1 MARDVQQL
9 YERMISGDRTSL
21 GLAMTLVES
30 NLKEDRHDAMVILE
44 KCENQL
50 AQLDPSMR
58 LAISGSPG
66 VGKSTFIEVIGQK
79 AIEHGHKVGV
89 ITIDPTSS
97 LSQGSILGD
106 KSRMSRLS
114 SSPNAFI
121 RSSPAG
127 SVLGGLGRRS
137 MELMT
142 LLAASGYDL
151 ILLETVGVGQ
161 SEHITWQFTDGF
173 ILVIQPGGGDELQG
187 IKRGITELADLVVVN
202 KGDGPLT
209 NLAKVAKAQYETAL
223 HYFSSTREGWLP
235 KILTCSATEGTG
247 IREVWDALLLY
258 NEYLTFKPERAKDR
272 ANQKLKWLSWSLSLT
287 AQQLLT
293 QHPLVK
299 AKIEA
304 GEAAVLQNP
313 ASAFT
318 IENQIENL
326 MNELIQ
332 NTSSKEKQ

>member
-1 MARDVQQL
+1 MPRDIHQL
-9 YERMISGDRTSL
+9 YEKMISGDRTAL
-21 GLAMTLVES
+21 GMAMTLVES
-30 NLKEDRHDAMVILE
+30 SRKEDRDEAMIIL
-44 KCENQL
+44 KLCENQL
-50 AQLDPSMR
+50 ASHDPSVR
-58 LAISGSPG
+58 FAISGSPG
-66 VGKSTFIEVIGQK
+66 VGKSTFIEAIGQK
-79 AIEHGHKVGV
+79 AIESGHKVGV

-106 KSRMSRLS
+106 KSRMTILS
-114 SSPNAFI
+114 SSSSAFV

-127 SVLGGLGRRS
+127 SILGGLGRRS

-161 SEHITWQFTDGF
+161 SEHVTWQFTDGF
-173 ILVIQPGGGDELQG
+173 ILVIQPGSGDELQG

-202 KGDGPLT
+202 KGDGQLA

-247 IREVWDALLLY
+247 INEVWEALLLY
-258 NEYLTFKPERAKDR
+258 KEYLTLRPERPNDR

-287 AQQLLT
+287 ARQLLT
-293 QHPLVK
+293 EHPLIK
-299 AKIEA
+299 QKIEA
-304 GEAAVLQNP
+304 GEASVMMDP

-326 MNELIQ
+326 MNELIH
-332 NTSSKEKQ
+332 NSSFTEKQ